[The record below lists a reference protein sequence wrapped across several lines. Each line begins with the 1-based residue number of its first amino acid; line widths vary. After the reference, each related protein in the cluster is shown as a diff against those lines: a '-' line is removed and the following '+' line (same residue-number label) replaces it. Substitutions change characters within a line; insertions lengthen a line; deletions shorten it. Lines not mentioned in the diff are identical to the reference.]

1 MLDNRQAQG
10 DDREIMN
17 ASTQPQGAMPSEL
30 WAERKAKVWTTIA
43 ELDSPKLTDAREDV
57 DLALWQNGHPQLDT
71 IVHDLRIRQMGW
83 NRIPAEVKLMT
94 MGSTSAPTGLHRSGP
109 TYISWFP
116 HYNKPAYEILGWAPE
131 LAAAAR

>member
-43 ELDSPKLTDAREDV
+43 E
-57 DLALWQNGHPQLDT
+57 LALWQNGHPQLDT